1 MVMMR
6 KEIPREILMSY
17 APRKEYV
24 SKLKITLVRL
34 ATQNQLPLF
43 HLRTQIAFR
52 KPTLYKAE
60 KCCIVSFDPNNKCRL
75 SEKDFVDD
83 GVSPENELRR
93 SRCVRTRE

>member
-43 HLRTQIAFR
+43 HLRTQIAWMKANPLQSR
-52 KPTLYKAE
+52 EMLY
-60 KCCIVSFDPNNKCRL
+60 CLV
-75 SEKDFVDD
+75 
-83 GVSPENELRR
+83 
-93 SRCVRTRE
+93 